1 MNNAYHPGL
10 NGALLYKQNQFSMN
24 LKQLS
29 AWCIVAVLSFG
40 TFTACK
46 SKNNDQDIQASVSEK
61 LPMGITATVQ
71 EGVVTLSGACPDAN
85 CKTTAE
91 QAAKDVKGVKS
102 VTNNISV
109 SVVGNAPVEI
119 ATDDALT
126 NSVNAAISAYPTVK
140 ANVANG
146 VVTLTGSINRSEL
159 QELMQKVQAL
169 NPQRVENQLTVN
181 N

>member
-61 LPMGITATVQ
+61 LPVGITATVQ

-91 QAAKDVKGVKS
+91 QAAKDVKGVES

-126 NSVNAAISAYPTVK
+126 NSVNAAISEYPTVK

>member
-1 MNNAYHPGL
+1 MNIKH
-10 NGALLYKQNQFSMN
+10 
-24 LKQLS
+24 LS
-29 AWCIVAVLSFG
+29 AWCMVIMLSFG
-40 TFTACK
+40 TITACK
-46 SKNNDQDIQASVSEK
+46 SKNKDQDIQASVSEK
-61 LPMGITATVQ
+61 LPMGITATVH
-71 EGVVTLSGACPDAN
+71 EGVVTLSGACPDAS

-109 SVVGNAPVEI
+109 SVVGTAPVEI
-119 ATDDALT
+119 ETDNALT
-126 NSVNAAISAYPTVK
+126 SSVNAAISGYPTVK

-146 VVTLTGSINRSEL
+146 VVTLTGSIKRSEL

>member
-1 MNNAYHPGL
+1 
-10 NGALLYKQNQFSMN
+10 MN
-24 LKQLS
+24 LKKITSWIL
-29 AWCIVAVLSFG
+29 IVMFSVG

-46 SKNNDQDIQASVSEK
+46 GKNNDQDIQASVSEK

-71 EGVVTLSGACPDAN
+71 EGVVTLSGSCPDAN

-91 QAAKDVKGVKS
+91 QTAKDVKGVKS

-119 ATDDALT
+119 ATDNALT
-126 NSVNAAISAYPTVK
+126 SSVNSAISAYPTVK

-169 NPQRVENQLTVN
+169 NPQRVENQLIVN

>member
-1 MNNAYHPGL
+1 MHILSHINKYF
-10 NGALLYKQNQFSMN
+10 QNQQNKFCMN

-29 AWCIVAVLSFG
+29 AWVLVAVLSFG

-46 SKNNDQDIQASVSEK
+46 SKNKDQDIQASVAEK
-61 LPMGITATVQ
+61 LPMGVTATVQ
-71 EGVVTLSGACPDAN
+71 EGVVTLSGSCPDAD
-85 CKTTAE
+85 CKSTAE

-109 SVVGNAPVEI
+109 SVVGTAPVEI
-119 ATDDALT
+119 STDDALT
-126 NSVNAAISAYPTVK
+126 SSVNAAIGAYPTVK

-146 VVTLTGSINRSEL
+146 VVTLTGSIKRSEL

>member
-1 MNNAYHPGL
+1 
-10 NGALLYKQNQFSMN
+10 MN
-24 LKQLS
+24 LKKITSWIL
-29 AWCIVAVLSFG
+29 IVMFSVG

-46 SKNNDQDIQASVSEK
+46 GKNNDQDIQASVSEK

-71 EGVVTLSGACPDAN
+71 EGVVTLSGSCPDAN

-91 QAAKDVKGVKS
+91 QTAKDVKGVKS

-109 SVVGNAPVEI
+109 SIVGNAPVEI

-126 NSVNAAISAYPTVK
+126 SSVNSAISAYPTVK

-169 NPQRVENQLTVN
+169 NPQRVENQLIVN

>member
-61 LPMGITATVQ
+61 LPVGITATVQ

-126 NSVNAAISAYPTVK
+126 NSVNAAISEYPTVK

-146 VVTLTGSINRSEL
+146 VVTLTGSINRCEL

>member
-1 MNNAYHPGL
+1 
-10 NGALLYKQNQFSMN
+10 MN
-24 LKQLS
+24 LKKITSWIL
-29 AWCIVAVLSFG
+29 IVMFSVG

-46 SKNNDQDIQASVSEK
+46 GKNNDQDIQASVSEK
-61 LPMGITATVQ
+61 LPIGITATVQ
-71 EGVVTLSGACPDAN
+71 EGVVTLSGSCPDAN

-91 QAAKDVKGVKS
+91 QTAKDVKGVKS

-126 NSVNAAISAYPTVK
+126 SSVNSAISAYPTVK

-169 NPQRVENQLTVN
+169 NPQRVENQLIVN